1 MALGVSFPAA
11 ANPSQEKAQRQTES
25 RYLPQTQRQKEQ
37 AEMSE
42 IRVTTVEDTT
52 VFELYDSRIGDI
64 WIARA
69 CILDNTGYILSV
81 DVRLPFRGRGYGKA
95 LMQAL
100 VEYVDANGVGD
111 IWLDVNEMNIPAIRL
126 YEGVG
131 FETYRTHVGFREMV
145 RSRK

>member
-1 MALGVSFPAA
+1 
-11 ANPSQEKAQRQTES
+11 
-25 RYLPQTQRQKEQ
+25 
-37 AEMSE
+37 MSE

-52 VFELYDSRIGDI
+52 VFELYDSSIGDI

-100 VEYVDANGVGD
+100 VEYVDANGLGALY
-111 IWLDVNEMNIPAIRL
+111 LDVAETNTPAIHL
-126 YEGVG
+126 YRGVG
-131 FETYRTHVGFREMV
+131 FKNVRKIANFIEMK
-145 RSRK
+145 RSAK